1 MKRIYD
7 IIISVTAAASALCIS
22 ACAEKELLPGTV
34 EEGIPVEA
42 TLTFGAPNS
51 DDVTVTTKAE
61 LNDYSDITSLY
72 LFIYN
77 TDGTK
82 CEDVIPVAED
92 QISGGQIVGTGRQY
106 STTIRTTTGTKRIF
120 AVANY
125 VSVESWVDFRTKI
138 ETLGSRAKDGKL
150 TMDEVGKEIVYLR
163 DTYINNG
170 TTPEYPTQQMIFTS
184 RTGGDQVTFNNNGSN
199 NGSSNGVINLERIAA
214 NVIFNIRSGSKTNR
228 RISFTPTSY
237 QIYNLPKG
245 TRLAGGR
252 STEDNPAEADAG
264 FYYDGSVRTITA
276 TSTGGTYSF
285 YFFIPENIQKKNPNV
300 TSYNQRDEW
309 KYNSSDGKHT
319 GIPGSDA
326 GTGVGST
333 NGEKIWKYAPENATY
348 VVISGEYA
356 EYKTTGSGEELLYSG
371 NTSYVIHLG
380 DFSTK
385 ESIGDYSVRR
395 NWKYTYNITV
405 KGVNEIIAEA
415 NADDGSQGKEPGA
428 EGGLVNISD
437 ITLSFSLDAHY
448 EQVLLSYNLS
458 NIVQT
463 IKTSVGDLTDEG
475 IDELIGQNLI
485 LYIESPFQATKIT
498 KVPYTDYIEA
508 VKGFADPESTEAQKA
523 AALAKERFLS
533 EVDYKWVEFF
543 PQRSSI
549 GLSAYPGLPRWKN
562 NGADIN
568 SSSDLNER
576 LLDVYDVCVRL
587 GKVVRK
593 LYDEETVSTSEF
605 AEDGITITSV
615 RSGGSDVY
623 YAYFTGFVDEYYYTE
638 YPVTANGHTA
648 GEPVAKWSE
657 FTNKDPRRMMI
668 SMNIQVS
675 GDGNSTYSTAH
686 TNILQRSIQTFYDDE
701 AADMTAFGMETFN
714 ETNAMVYQS
723 GSRGNLSYPANT
735 SSYSDTDG
743 RSNTKRLLGLE
754 RSRNWNSYINSSDNG
769 HKSSVSGIRKL
780 SDAYKLDAIFTT
792 CLSRNRDLNGNG
804 VIDDNELRWYMPA
817 VNEYIR
823 MGMGANAIPNEAQLY
838 VGDKSALTLDGYPS
852 SFISNGALYHTS
864 TYGGAK
870 VTFWAVEKGS
880 YGDQMSTYNGGRY
893 MIRCIRILPD
903 DVDAESGDWKVSA
916 AIYQEKV
923 TSNENYLFDFRGRLT
938 PSLFR
943 QVRNT
948 APYNFLQHDE
958 DDERNRFYDGLV
970 LAKNYMSNGW
980 STWGAVYKEVDGE
993 NVVNEESEIYNT
1005 LKILQNIGN
1014 NQSNPC
1020 ASYHEAG
1027 EPANAGWRLPNLV
1040 EMTVL
1045 ASNYDK
1051 YIADG
1056 MPNRGQ
1062 GNLPCCTQFSNWAVR
1077 QAFYVNT
1084 REMVTCGDDYNSHQ
1098 NFYIRCV
1105 RDATDEEL
1113 ATATAS
1119 SN

>member
-51 DDVTVTTKAE
+51 DDVTVSTKAE

-77 TDGTK
+77 TDGNK
-82 CEDVIPVAED
+82 CEDVIPVAEN
-92 QISGGQIVGTGRQY
+92 QISGVQIVGTGRQY

-125 VSVESWVDFRTKI
+125 VSVESWVDFKNKI
-138 ETLGSRAKDGKL
+138 ETLGSRAKDGDL

-184 RTGGDQVTFNNNGSN
+184 RTGGDIVTFNND
-199 NGSSNGVINLERIAA
+199 GSSNGVINLERIAA
-214 NVIFNIRSGSKTNR
+214 NVIFNIRSGSKTDR

-245 TRLAGGR
+245 TRLAGSR
-252 STEDNPAEADAG
+252 STEDNPAEADAE

-285 YFFIPENIQKKNPNV
+285 YFFIPENIQKDNPSV

-309 KYNSSDGKHT
+309 KYNSSDGKHI

-333 NGEKIWKYAPENATY
+333 NGEKDWEYAPENATY

-415 NADDGSQGKEPGA
+415 NADNGSQGKEPGA

-463 IKTSVGDLTDEG
+463 IKTSVGDLTDEE

-485 LYIESPFQATKIT
+485 LYVDSPFQAAKIT

-508 VKGFADPESTEAQKA
+508 VGSADPESAEAQKA
-523 AALAKERFLS
+523 AAAAKELFLS

-543 PQRSSI
+543 PQRSSSD
-549 GLSAYPGLPRWKN
+549 LSAYPGLPRWKN

-576 LLDVYDVCVRL
+576 LLDVYDVCVKL

-593 LYDEETVSTSEF
+593 LYDEENVSTSDF
-605 AEDGITITSV
+605 AEDGITITRV
-615 RSGGSDVY
+615 LSGGSYVY

-648 GEPVAKWSE
+648 GESVAKWSE
-657 FTNKDPRRMMI
+657 FTNKDSRRMMI

-735 SSYSDTDG
+735 YGYSDTDG
-743 RSNTKRLLGLE
+743 RSNTKRLLGLGQT
-754 RSRNWNSYINSSDNG
+754 RNWNSYINSSDNG
-769 HKSSVSGIRKL
+769 YKSSVSGIRKL
-780 SDAYKLDAIFTT
+780 SDAYIQNAIFTT

-804 VIDDNELRWYMPA
+804 EIDDNELRWYMPA

-823 MGMGANAIPNEAQLY
+823 IGMGANAIPNEAQLY
-838 VGDKSALTLDGYPS
+838 VGDKSALKKDGYPQN
-852 SFISNGALYHTS
+852 FISNGALYHTS

-870 VTFWAVEKGS
+870 VTYWAVEKGS
-880 YGDQMSTYNGGRY
+880 YGDQMSSYGGKF

-903 DVDAESGDWKVSA
+903 DVNAESSDWKVSA
-916 AIYQEKV
+916 AIYQEKK
-923 TSNENYLFDFRGRLT
+923 TSNGNYLFDFRGRLT

-943 QVRNT
+943 QIPNP
-948 APYNFLQHDE
+948 APYNFFQHDE

-970 LAKNYMSNGW
+970 LAKDYMSNGW
-980 STWGAVYKEVDGE
+980 STSAS
-993 NVVNEESEIYNT
+993 NISNT
-1005 LKILQNIGN
+1005 LNQLQNIGN
-1014 NQSNPC
+1014 NRSNPC
-1020 ASYHEAG
+1020 ASYHEEG

-1040 EMTVL
+1040 EMTVM
-1045 ASNYDK
+1045 ASNYGR
-1051 YIADG
+1051 YIEPGLPSNRDG
-1056 MPNRGQ
+1056 IQ
-1062 GNLPCCTQFSNWAVR
+1062 GLLPCCTQFSNQAVR

-1084 REMVTCGDDYNSHQ
+1084 REMVTCGYDYDGSKA
-1098 NFYIRCV
+1098 FYVRCV

>member
-77 TDGTK
+77 SDGTI
-82 CEDVIPVAED
+82 CEDVIPVAEG
-92 QISGGQIVGTGRQY
+92 QISGGKIVGTGRQY

-125 VSVESWVDFRTKI
+125 VSVESWVDFKNKI
-138 ETLGSRAKDGKL
+138 ETLGTRAKDGKL
-150 TMDEVGKEIVYLR
+150 TMDAVGKEIVYLNN
-163 DTYINNG
+163 TYINNG

-184 RTGGDQVTFNNNGSN
+184 RTGGDQVTFNND
-199 NGSSNGVINLERIAA
+199 GSSNGVINLERIAA
-214 NVIFNIRSGSKTNR
+214 NVIFNIRSGSKTDR

-252 STEDNPAEADAG
+252 STEDNPTEAGAE
-264 FYYDGSVRTITA
+264 FYYDGSVQTITT
-276 TSTGGTYSF
+276 TSTGGTYNF
-285 YFFIPENIQKKNPNV
+285 DFFIPENIQKKNPSV
-300 TSYNQRDEW
+300 KDYNDRDEW

-319 GIPGSDA
+319 GIPESDA

-333 NGEKIWKYAPENATY
+333 NGEKIWEYAPENATY

-356 EYKTTGSGEELLYSG
+356 EYETTGDSEELLYSG

-385 ESIGDYSVRR
+385 GSFGDYSVRR

-415 NADDGSQGKEPGA
+415 NADNGSQGKEPGA

-463 IKTSVGDLTDEG
+463 IRTSVGDLTDLTDEEIDEK

-485 LYIESPFQATKIT
+485 LYVDSPFQAAKIT

-508 VKGFADPESTEAQKA
+508 VKGFDPESAKAQEA
-523 AALAKERFLS
+523 AAAAKEKFLS

-543 PQRSSI
+543 PQGSSSD
-549 GLSAYPGLPRWKN
+549 LSAYPGLPRWKN

-576 LLDVYDVCVRL
+576 LLDVYDVCVKL

-593 LYDEETVSTSEF
+593 LYDEEAAVSTSEF
-605 AEDGITITSV
+605 AEDGITITRV

-723 GSRGNLSYPANT
+723 DGYLSYPANP
-735 SSYSDTDG
+735 SDYSDTNG
-743 RSNTKRLLGLE
+743 RLNTKRLLGLE
-754 RSRNWNSYINSSDNG
+754 RYTRNWYSYIRSSDNG

-780 SDAYKLDAIFTT
+780 SNAYIQNAIFTA
-792 CLSRNRDLNGNG
+792 CLSRNRDLNGDG

-823 MGMGANAIPNEAQLY
+823 IGMGANAIPNEAQLY
-838 VGDKSALTLDGYPS
+838 VGDKSALTFDGYPS

-903 DVDAESGDWKVSA
+903 DVDAESSAWKVSA
-916 AIYQEKV
+916 AIYQQKE
-923 TSNENYLFDFRGRLT
+923 TSNGNYLFDFRGRLT

-980 STWGAVYKEVDGE
+980 STWGAVTDTASY
-993 NVVNEESEIYNT
+993 IYNT
-1005 LKILQNIGN
+1005 LKVLQNIGN

-1040 EMTVL
+1040 EMTVM
-1045 ASNYDK
+1045 ASNYGR
-1051 YIADG
+1051 YIAHG
-1056 MPNRGQ
+1056 MPGQ

-1084 REMVTCGDDYNSHQ
+1084 RQMVTCGDDYNSHQ

-1113 ATATAS
+1113 DKATAS

>member
-22 ACAEKELLPGTV
+22 ACAEKELIPGTV

-51 DDVTVTTKAE
+51 DDVTVSTKAE

-77 TDGTK
+77 SDGTK

-92 QISGGQIVGTGRQY
+92 QISGGDINGNGRHY
-106 STTIRTTTGTKRIF
+106 STSIRTTTGAKRIF

-125 VSVESWVDFRTKI
+125 VSVESWVDFKNKI
-138 ETLGSRAKDGKL
+138 ETLGTRAKDGEL
-150 TMDEVGKEIVYLR
+150 TMDAVGKEIVYLR
-163 DTYINNG
+163 NTYISNG

-184 RTGGDQVTFNNNGSN
+184 RTGGDIVTFNNNDPSN
-199 NGSSNGVINLERIAA
+199 VVINLERIAA
-214 NVIFNIRSGSKTNR
+214 NVIFNIRSGSRANG
-228 RISFTPTSY
+228 RISFIPTSY

-245 TRLAGGR
+245 TRLAGSR

-264 FYYDGSVRTITA
+264 FYYDGSVQTITT
-276 TSTGGTYSF
+276 TSTGGTYNF
-285 YFFIPENIQKKNPNV
+285 DFFIPENIQKENPGV

-309 KYNSSDGKHT
+309 KYNSSDGNHT

-333 NGEKIWKYAPENATY
+333 NGEKIWEYAPENATY

-356 EYKTTGSGEELLYSG
+356 EYEGPTSSEELLYSG

-380 DFSTK
+380 DFSTNG
-385 ESIGDYSVRR
+385 SFGDYSVRR

-405 KGVNEIIAEA
+405 NGVDEIIAEA
-415 NADDGSQGKEPGA
+415 NADDGSQGNEPGA

-458 NIVQT
+458 NIVNT
-463 IKTSVGDLTDEG
+463 IKDSVGDLTDEE

-485 LYIESPFQATKIT
+485 LYVESPFQATKIT

-508 VKGFADPESTEAQKA
+508 VKRFADPESDGAQSAAEA
-523 AALAKERFLS
+523 AKEQFLS

-543 PQRSSI
+543 PQRSSSA
-549 GLSAYPGLPRWKN
+549 LSAYPGLPRWKN
-562 NGADIN
+562 NGEDIN
-568 SSSDLNER
+568 SSSNLNER
-576 LLDVYDVCVRL
+576 LLDVYDVCVKL

-593 LYDEETVSTSEF
+593 LYDGESVSTSEF
-605 AEDGITITSV
+605 AEDGITITQ
-615 RSGGSDVY
+615 RGAAY

-638 YPVTANGHTA
+638 YPATANGHTA
-648 GEPVAKWSE
+648 GVPVAKWSE

-714 ETNAMVYQS
+714 ETNAMVYQTGRS
-723 GSRGNLSYPANT
+723 GDLSYPAPYVLD
-735 SSYSDTDG
+735 YSDTDG
-743 RSNTKRLLGLE
+743 RSNTKKLLGLE
-754 RSRNWNSYINSSDNG
+754 RYTRNWDSYILSSDNG

-780 SDAYKLDAIFTT
+780 SDAYRQNAIFTT

-823 MGMGANAIPNEAQLY
+823 IGMGANAIPNEAQLY
-838 VGDKSALTLDGYPS
+838 VGDKSALKFNGYPS

-880 YGDQMSTYNGGRY
+880 YGDQMSTYNGGEY

-903 DVDAESGDWKVSA
+903 DVDAESRDWKVSA
-916 AIYQEKV
+916 AIYKEKE
-923 TSNENYLFDFRGRLT
+923 TSNGNYLFDFRGRLT

-970 LAKNYMSNGW
+970 LAKDYMSKGW
-980 STWGAVYKEVDGE
+980 STSGYVYE
-993 NVVNEESEIYNT
+993 NEEDRIENIQDKDSDIYKT
-1005 LKILQNIGN
+1005 LEVLQNIGN

-1040 EMTVL
+1040 EMTVM
-1045 ASNYDK
+1045 ASNYDR

-1113 ATATAS
+1113 AAAG

>member
-51 DDVTVTTKAE
+51 DDVTVSTKAE

-77 TDGTK
+77 SNGNK

-92 QISGGQIVGTGRQY
+92 QISGGEINGNGREY
-106 STTIRTTTGTKRIF
+106 TTSIRTTTGTKRIF

-125 VSVESWVDFRTKI
+125 VSVESWVDFKIKI
-138 ETLGSRAKDGKL
+138 ETLGTRAKDGEL
-150 TMDEVGKEIVYLR
+150 TMDAVGKEIVYLR
-163 DTYINNG
+163 NTYINNG

-184 RTGGDQVTFNNNGSN
+184 RTGGDEVTFNND
-199 NGSSNGVINLERIAA
+199 GSSSGVINLERIAA

-228 RISFTPTSY
+228 HISFTPTSY

-245 TRLAGGR
+245 TRLAGSR
-252 STEDNPAEADAG
+252 STEDNPAEADAE
-264 FYYDGSVRTITA
+264 FYYDGSVQTITA

-285 YFFIPENIQKKNPNV
+285 DFFIPENIQKENPSV

-309 KYNSSDGKHT
+309 KYNSSDGNHI

-333 NGEKIWKYAPENATY
+333 NGEKDWEYAPENATY

-356 EYKTTGSGEELLYSG
+356 EYETTGSSENREEGDKLLYSG

-380 DFSTK
+380 DFSK
-385 ESIGDYSVRR
+385 DGSFGNYSVRR

-415 NADDGSQGKEPGA
+415 IADDGSQGNEPGA

-463 IKTSVGDLTDEG
+463 IKTSVGNLTDEE

-508 VKGFADPESTEAQKA
+508 VKGFADPESAGAQSAAEA
-523 AALAKERFLS
+523 AKEQFLS
-533 EVDYKWVEFF
+533 DVDYKWVEFF
-543 PQRSSI
+543 PQRSSTN
-549 GLSAYPGLPRWKN
+549 LSAYPGLPLWKN
-562 NGADIN
+562 NGEDIN
-568 SSSDLNER
+568 RNSDLNER
-576 LLDVYDVCVRL
+576 LLDVYDVCVKL

-593 LYDEETVSTSEF
+593 LYDEESVNYSDDF
-605 AEDGITITSV
+605 AEDGITITRV
-615 RSGGSDVY
+615 RSGGSYVY
-623 YAYFTGFVDEYYYTE
+623 YAYFTGFVDEYYYTK
-638 YPVTANGHTA
+638 YPATANGHTA
-648 GEPVAKWSE
+648 GDLVTKWSE
-657 FTNKDPRRMMI
+657 FTNKDSRRMMI

-735 SSYSDTDG
+735 SGYSDTDG

-754 RSRNWNSYINSSDNG
+754 RYTRNWNSYINSSDNG
-769 HKSSVSGIRKL
+769 YKSSVSGIRKL
-780 SDAYKLDAIFTT
+780 SDAYIQNAIFTT

-804 VIDDNELRWYMPA
+804 EIDDNELRWYMPA

-823 MGMGANAIPNEAQLY
+823 IGMGANAIPNEAQLY
-838 VGDKSALTLDGYPS
+838 VGDKSALTFAGYPDN
-852 SFISNGALYHTS
+852 FINNGALYHTS

-870 VTFWAVEKGS
+870 VTYWAVEKGS
-880 YGDQMSTYNGGRY
+880 YGDQMSSYGGKF

-903 DVDAESGDWKVSA
+903 DVNAESSDWKVSA
-916 AIYQEKV
+916 AIYQEKE
-923 TSNENYLFDFRGRLT
+923 TSNRNYLFDFRGRLT

-980 STWGAVYKEVDGE
+980 STWGDVTDT
-993 NVVNEESEIYNT
+993 SSDIYNT
-1005 LKILQNIGN
+1005 LKVLQNIGN

-1040 EMTVL
+1040 EMTVM
-1045 ASNYDK
+1045 ASNYDR

-1084 REMVTCGDDYNSHQ
+1084 REMVTCGENYNSQQ

-1113 ATATAS
+1113 ARATAS

>member
-7 IIISVTAAASALCIS
+7 IVISVTAAASALCIS
-22 ACAEKELLPGTV
+22 ACAEKELIPGTV

-51 DDVTVTTKAE
+51 DDVTVSTKAE
-61 LNDYSDITSLY
+61 LNDYADITSLY

-77 TDGTK
+77 SDGTK

-92 QISGGQIVGTGRQY
+92 QISGGQIVNNGRQY

-125 VSVESWVDFRTKI
+125 VSVESWVDFKTKI
-138 ETLGSRAKDGKL
+138 ETLGTRAKDEDL
-150 TMDEVGKEIVYLR
+150 TMDAVGKEIVYLR

-184 RTGGDQVTFNNNGSN
+184 RTGGDQVTFNNNGN
-199 NGSSNGVINLERIAA
+199 NGSSSGVINLERIAA
-214 NVIFNIRSGSKTNR
+214 NVIFNIRSGSRDNR

-245 TRLAGGR
+245 SRLAGGR
-252 STEDNPAEADAG
+252 STEDNPAEADAE

-285 YFFIPENIQKKNPNV
+285 YFFIPENIQKENPYV
-300 TSYNQRDEW
+300 KSYNQRDEW
-309 KYNSSDGKHT
+309 KYNSSDDNHI

-333 NGEKIWKYAPENATY
+333 NGEKIWEYAPENATY

-356 EYKTTGSGEELLYSG
+356 EYETTGGSEELLYSG

-380 DFSTK
+380 DFSDK
-385 ESIGDYSVRR
+385 GSFGDYSVRR
-395 NWKYTYNITV
+395 NWKYTYDITV
-405 KGVNEIIAEA
+405 NGVEEIIAEA
-415 NADDGSQGKEPGA
+415 NADDGSQGNEPGA

-463 IKTSVGDLTDEG
+463 IKTSVGNLTDEE

-549 GLSAYPGLPRWKN
+549 DLSAYPGLPRWKN

-593 LYDEETVSTSEF
+593 LYDRETGETVSTSEF

-615 RSGGSDVY
+615 RSGESDVY

-638 YPVTANGHTA
+638 YPVTANGYTA

-723 GSRGNLSYPANT
+723 GYSGYLSYPANA
-735 SSYSDTDG
+735 SDYSDTDG

-754 RSRNWNSYINSSDNG
+754 RYTRNWNSYINSSDNG

-792 CLSRNRDLNGNG
+792 CLSRNRDLNGDG

-823 MGMGANAIPNEAQLY
+823 IGMGANAIPNEAQLY
-838 VGDKSALTLDGYPS
+838 VGDKSALTKVDYPS

-880 YGDQMSTYNGGRY
+880 YGDQMSYYNGGRY

-903 DVDAESGDWKVSA
+903 DVDAESSDWKVSA
-916 AIYQEKV
+916 AIYQEKE
-923 TSNENYLFDFRGRLT
+923 TSNGNYLFDFRGRLT

-980 STWGAVYKEVDGE
+980 STWGEVTDTD
-993 NVVNEESEIYNT
+993 SDIYNT
-1005 LKILQNIGN
+1005 LKVLQNIGN

-1040 EMTVL
+1040 EMTVM
-1045 ASNYDK
+1045 ASDYDR
-1051 YIADG
+1051 YIAGG
-1056 MPNRGQ
+1056 MPGQ

-1084 REMVTCGDDYNSHQ
+1084 REMVTCGYDYDGGKA
-1098 NFYIRCV
+1098 FYVRCV

>member
-22 ACAEKELLPGTV
+22 ACAEKELIPGTV

-77 TDGTK
+77 SDGTK
-82 CEDVIPVAED
+82 CEDVIPVAEG

-184 RTGGDQVTFNNNGSN
+184 RTGGDIVTFNNHDSSNN
-199 NGSSNGVINLERIAA
+199 NGSSSGVINLERIAA
-214 NVIFNIRSGSKTNR
+214 NVIFNIRSGSKTNG
-228 RISFTPTSY
+228 RISFIPTSY

-252 STEDNPAEADAG
+252 STEDNPAEADAE

-300 TSYNQRDEW
+300 ERYNQRDEW

-333 NGEKIWKYAPENATY
+333 NGEKDWKYAPENATY

-380 DFSTK
+380 DFSDK
-385 ESIGDYSVRR
+385 GSPGDYSVRR

-405 KGVNEIIAEA
+405 NGVDKIIAEA
-415 NADDGSQGKEPGA
+415 SADNGLQGDEPGA

-463 IKTSVGDLTDEG
+463 IRASVGDLTDLTDEEIDEK

-485 LYIESPFQATKIT
+485 LYVDSPFQAAKIT

-508 VKGFADPESTEAQKA
+508 VKDLDPESAKAQEA
-523 AALAKERFLS
+523 AADAKEKFLS

-543 PQRSSI
+543 PQGSSSD
-549 GLSAYPGLPRWKN
+549 LSAYPGLPRWKN

-576 LLDVYDVCVRL
+576 LLDVYDVCVKL

-593 LYDEETVSTSEF
+593 LYDEESVSTIEF
-605 AEDGITITSV
+605 AEDGITITQV
-615 RSGGSDVY
+615 WSGGSYVY

-648 GEPVAKWSE
+648 GDPVAKWSE

-714 ETNAMVYQS
+714 ETEAMAYQS
-723 GSRGNLSYPANT
+723 GLSGSLSYPAEI
-735 SSYSDTDG
+735 SGYSDTDG

-754 RSRNWNSYINSSDNG
+754 RYTRNWWDSYIRSSDNG

-780 SDAYKLDAIFTT
+780 SNAYIQNAIFTA
-792 CLSRNRDLNGNG
+792 CLSRNRDLNGDG
-804 VIDDNELRWYMPA
+804 MIDDNELRWYMPA

-823 MGMGANAIPNEAQLY
+823 IGMGANAIPNEAQLY
-838 VGDKSALTLDGYPS
+838 VGDKSELTVRGYPDN
-852 SFISNGALYHTS
+852 FINNGALYHTS

-903 DVDAESGDWKVSA
+903 DVDAESSGWKVSA
-916 AIYQEKV
+916 AIYQEKK
-923 TSNENYLFDFRGRLT
+923 TSNGNYLFDFRGRLT

-980 STWGAVYKEVDGE
+980 STSSS
-993 NVVNEESEIYNT
+993 NISNT
-1005 LKILQNIGN
+1005 LNQLQNIGN
-1014 NQSNPC
+1014 NRSNPC

-1040 EMTVL
+1040 EMTVM
-1045 ASNYDK
+1045 ASNYGG
-1051 YIADG
+1051 YIKPGLPSNGDG
-1056 MPNRGQ
+1056 IQ
-1062 GNLPCCTQFSNWAVR
+1062 GLLPCCTQFSNQAVR

-1084 REMVTCGDDYNSHQ
+1084 REMVTCGDDYDGRKA
-1098 NFYIRCV
+1098 FYVRCV

>member
-22 ACAEKELLPGTV
+22 ACAEKELIPGTV

-77 TDGTK
+77 SDGTK
-82 CEDVIPVAED
+82 CEDVIPVAEN
-92 QISGGQIVGTGRQY
+92 QISGGEIEDGGRHY
-106 STTIRTTTGTKRIF
+106 STTISTTTGTKRIF

-125 VSVESWVDFRTKI
+125 VSVESWVDFKNKI
-138 ETLGSRAKDGKL
+138 ETLGTRAKDGDL
-150 TMDEVGKEIVYLR
+150 TMDAVGKEIVYLR

-184 RTGGDQVTFNNNGSN
+184 RTGGDIVTFNNT
-199 NGSSNGVINLERIAA
+199 GSSNGVIYLERIAA
-214 NVIFNIRSGSKTNR
+214 NVIFNIRSGSKTDR

-252 STEDNPAEADAG
+252 STEDNPTEADEK
-264 FYYDGSVRTITA
+264 FYYDGSVQTITT
-276 TSTGGTYSF
+276 TSTGGTYNF
-285 YFFIPENIQKKNPNV
+285 DFFIPENIQKKN
-300 TSYNQRDEW
+300 TSVKDYNDRDEW
-309 KYNSSDGKHT
+309 KYNSFD
-319 GIPGSDA
+319 

-333 NGEKIWKYAPENATY
+333 NGEKIWEYAPENATY

-356 EYKTTGSGEELLYSG
+356 EYKTTGDSEELLYSG

-380 DFSTK
+380 DFSTNG
-385 ESIGDYSVRR
+385 SFGDYSVRR

-405 KGVNEIIAEA
+405 NGVDKIIAEA
-415 NADDGSQGKEPGA
+415 IAGDGSQGKEPGA

-463 IKTSVGDLTDEG
+463 IKTSVGKNPTDEE

-485 LYIESPFQATKIT
+485 LYVDSPFQAAKIT

-508 VKGFADPESTEAQKA
+508 VGSADPESAKAQEDA
-523 AALAKERFLS
+523 ASAKEKFLS

-543 PQRSSI
+543 PQGSSSD
-549 GLSAYPGLPRWKN
+549 LSAYPGLPRWKN

-576 LLDVYDVCVRL
+576 LLDVYDVCVKL

-593 LYDEETVSTSEF
+593 LYDGENVSTSDF
-605 AEDGITITSV
+605 AEDGITITKVS
-615 RSGGSDVY
+615 SGGSDVC

-638 YPVTANGHTA
+638 YPVGNTA

-723 GSRGNLSYPANT
+723 GLSGSLSYPAEIFG
-735 SSYSDTDG
+735 YSDTDG
-743 RSNTKRLLGLE
+743 RSNTKKLLGLKE
-754 RSRNWNSYINSSDNG
+754 ENTRKWDSYIRSSDNG

-780 SDAYKLDAIFTT
+780 SNAYIQNAIFTA

-823 MGMGANAIPNEAQLY
+823 IGMGANAIPNEAQLY
-838 VGDKSALTLDGYPS
+838 VGDKSALTKNGYPS

-903 DVDAESGDWKVSA
+903 DVDAESRYWKVSA
-916 AIYQEKV
+916 AIYQEKK

-1062 GNLPCCTQFSNWAVR
+1062 GNLPCCTQFSNWTVR

>member
-22 ACAEKELLPGTV
+22 ACAEKELIPGTV

-51 DDVTVTTKAE
+51 DDVTVSTKAE

-77 TDGTK
+77 SDGTK
-82 CEDVIPVAED
+82 CEDVIPIAED
-92 QISGGQIVGTGRQY
+92 QISGGKIEDGGRHY
-106 STTIRTTTGTKRIF
+106 STSIRTTTGTKRIF

-125 VSVESWVDFRTKI
+125 VSVESWVDFKNKI
-138 ETLGSRAKDGKL
+138 ETLGEMAMNGEL
-150 TMDEVGKEIVYLR
+150 TLDAIGKEIVYLIDR
-163 DTYINNG
+163 YITNG
-170 TTPEYPTQQMIFTS
+170 TTPEYPGAQMIFTS
-184 RTGGDQVTFNNNGSN
+184 RTGGDIVTFNNND
-199 NGSSNGVINLERIAA
+199 SSYEVINLERIAA
-214 NVIFNIRSGSKTNR
+214 NVIFNIRSGFRDNG
-228 RISFTPTSY
+228 RISFIPTSY

-245 TRLAGGR
+245 TRLAGSR
-252 STEDNPAEADAG
+252 STEDNPAEADAE
-264 FYYDGSVRTITA
+264 FYYDGSVQTITT

-285 YFFIPENIQKKNPNV
+285 DFFIPENIQKENPSV

-309 KYNSSDGKHT
+309 KYNSSDGNHT

-333 NGEKIWKYAPENATY
+333 NGEKIWEYAPENATY

-356 EYKTTGSGEELLYSG
+356 EYETIYGRPGTSDSSEELLYSG

-380 DFSTK
+380 DFSGQG
-385 ESIGDYSVRR
+385 SFGDYSVRR

-405 KGVNEIIAEA
+405 NGVDEIIAEA
-415 NADDGSQGKEPGA
+415 NADDGSQGNEPGA

-458 NIVQT
+458 NIVET
-463 IKTSVGDLTDEG
+463 IKTSVGDLTDEE

-485 LYIESPFQATKIT
+485 LYVESPFQATKIT
-498 KVPYTDYIEA
+498 KVPYTDYIKA
-508 VKGFADPESTEAQKA
+508 VKRFADPESAEAQSA
-523 AALAKERFLS
+523 AAAAKEQFLS

-543 PQRSSI
+543 PQRSSSD
-549 GLSAYPGLPRWKN
+549 LSAYPGLPLWKN
-562 NGADIN
+562 DGVDIN
-568 SSSDLNER
+568 RNSNDNER
-576 LLDVYDVCVRL
+576 LLDVYDVCVKL

-593 LYDEETVSTSEF
+593 LYDGESVNYSDDF
-605 AEDGITITSV
+605 AEDGITITQ
-615 RSGGSDVY
+615 SGSAY

-638 YPVTANGHTA
+638 YPVKANGHTA

-723 GSRGNLSYPANT
+723 GRSGSLSYPANA
-735 SSYSDTDG
+735 SGYSDTDG
-743 RSNTKRLLGLE
+743 RSNTKGLLGLE
-754 RSRNWNSYINSSDNG
+754 QNTRKWDNYIDSSNNG

-780 SDAYKLDAIFTT
+780 SNAYIQNAIFTT

-823 MGMGANAIPNEAQLY
+823 IGMGANAIPNEAQLY
-838 VGDKSALTLDGYPS
+838 VGDKSALTLGGYPS

-880 YGDQMSTYNGGRY
+880 YGDQMSSYDGGRY

-903 DVDAESGDWKVSA
+903 DVDAESRDWKVSA
-916 AIYQEKV
+916 AIYKEKK
-923 TSNENYLFDFRGRLT
+923 TSNGNYLFDFRGRLT

-943 QVRNT
+943 QIPNPS
-948 APYNFLQHDE
+948 PYTFFQHDE

-980 STWGAVYKEVDGE
+980 STSSS
-993 NVVNEESEIYNT
+993 NISNT
-1005 LKILQNIGN
+1005 LNQLQNIGN
-1014 NQSNPC
+1014 NRSNPC
-1020 ASYHEAG
+1020 ASYHEEG

-1040 EMTVL
+1040 EMTVM
-1045 ASNYDK
+1045 ASNYGR
-1051 YIADG
+1051 YIEPGLPSNRDG
-1056 MPNRGQ
+1056 IQ
-1062 GNLPCCTQFSNWAVR
+1062 GLLPCCTQFSNQAVR

-1084 REMVTCGDDYNSHQ
+1084 REMVTCGDDYDGRKA
-1098 NFYIRCV
+1098 FYVRCV

-1113 ATATAS
+1113 ATAS

>member
-51 DDVTVTTKAE
+51 DDVTVSTKAE

-82 CEDVIPVAED
+82 CEDVIPVAEG
-92 QISGGQIVGTGRQY
+92 QISGGQIEDGGRYY

-125 VSVESWVDFRTKI
+125 VSVESWVDFKNKI
-138 ETLGSRAKDGKL
+138 ETLGTRAKDGKL
-150 TMDEVGKEIVYLR
+150 SMDAVGKEIVYLNN
-163 DTYINNG
+163 TYINNG

-184 RTGGDQVTFNNNGSN
+184 RTGGDIVTFNNNGSN
-199 NGSSNGVINLERIAA
+199 NGSSNRVINLERIAA
-214 NVIFNIRSGSKTNR
+214 NVIFNIRSGSRANG

-252 STEDNPAEADAG
+252 STEDNPAEADAK
-264 FYYDGSVRTITA
+264 FYYDGSVQTITT

-285 YFFIPENIQKKNPNV
+285 YFFIPENIQKKNPSV
-300 TSYNQRDEW
+300 ERYNQRDEW

-319 GIPGSDA
+319 GIQGSDP

-333 NGEKIWKYAPENATY
+333 NGEKIWEYAPENATY

-356 EYKTTGSGEELLYSG
+356 EYETTGDSEELLYSG

-380 DFSTK
+380 DFSDK
-385 ESIGDYSVRR
+385 GSPGDYSVRR

-405 KGVNEIIAEA
+405 NGVDKIIAEA
-415 NADDGSQGKEPGA
+415 SADNGLQGDEPGA

-463 IKTSVGDLTDEG
+463 IKTSVGNLTDEE

-485 LYIESPFQATKIT
+485 LYVDSPFQATKIT

-508 VKGFADPESTEAQKA
+508 VKDFKDPESTEAQEA
-523 AALAKERFLS
+523 AAAAKEKFLS

-543 PQRSSI
+543 PQSSSSD
-549 GLSAYPGLPRWKN
+549 LSAYPGLPRWKN
-562 NGADIN
+562 NEEDIN
-568 SSSDLNER
+568 SGSDLNER
-576 LLDVYDVCVRL
+576 LLDVYDVCVKL

-593 LYDEETVSTSEF
+593 LYDEENENVSTSDF
-605 AEDGITITSV
+605 AEDGITITQ
-615 RSGGSDVY
+615 RGSVY

-648 GEPVAKWSE
+648 GKPVAKWSE

-723 GSRGNLSYPANT
+723 GRSGSLSYPANT
-735 SSYSDTDG
+735 SGYNDTDG
-743 RSNTKRLLGLE
+743 RSNTKKLLGLD
-754 RSRNWNSYINSSDNG
+754 RYTRNWKSYINSSDNG

-792 CLSRNRDLNGNG
+792 CLSRNRDLNGDG

-823 MGMGANAIPNEAQLY
+823 IGMGANAIPNEAQLY
-838 VGDKSALTLDGYPS
+838 VGDKSALTFDGYPS

-903 DVDAESGDWKVSA
+903 DVDAESSAWKVSA
-916 AIYQEKV
+916 AIYQAKE
-923 TSNENYLFDFRGRLT
+923 TSNGNYLFDFRGRLT

-948 APYNFLQHDE
+948 APYNL
-958 DDERNRFYDGLV
+958 

-980 STWGAVYKEVDGE
+980 STSSS
-993 NVVNEESEIYNT
+993 NISNT
-1005 LKILQNIGN
+1005 LNQLQNIGN
-1014 NQSNPC
+1014 NRSNPC

-1040 EMTVL
+1040 EMTVM
-1045 ASNYDK
+1045 ASNYGR
-1051 YIADG
+1051 YIKPGLPSNGDG
-1056 MPNRGQ
+1056 IQ
-1062 GNLPCCTQFSNWAVR
+1062 GLLPCCTQFSNQAVR

-1084 REMVTCGDDYNSHQ
+1084 REMVTCGDDYDGRKA
-1098 NFYIRCV
+1098 FYVRCV

>member
-7 IIISVTAAASALCIS
+7 IVISVTAAASALCIS
-22 ACAEKELLPGTV
+22 ACAEKELIPGTV

-51 DDVTVTTKAE
+51 DDVTVSTKAE
-61 LNDYSDITSLY
+61 LNDYADITSLY

-77 TDGTK
+77 TDGIK

-92 QISGGQIVGTGRQY
+92 QISGGEIVGTGRQY

-125 VSVESWVDFRTKI
+125 VSVESWVDFKTKI
-138 ETLGSRAKDGKL
+138 ETLGTRAKDGEL

-184 RTGGDQVTFNNNGSN
+184 RTGGDQVTFNNNGN
-199 NGSSNGVINLERIAA
+199 NGSSSGVINLERIAA
-214 NVIFNIRSGSKTNR
+214 NVIFNIRSGSRDNR

-245 TRLAGGR
+245 SRLAGGR
-252 STEDNPAEADAG
+252 STEDNPAEADAE

-285 YFFIPENIQKKNPNV
+285 YFFIPENIQKENPSV
-300 TSYNQRDEW
+300 TSYNRRDEW
-309 KYNSSDGKHT
+309 KYNSSDGNHT

-333 NGEKIWKYAPENATY
+333 NGEKIWEYAPENATY

-356 EYKTTGSGEELLYSG
+356 EYETTGGSEELLYSG

-380 DFSTK
+380 DFSDK
-385 ESIGDYSVRR
+385 GSLGDYSVRR
-395 NWKYTYNITV
+395 NWKYTYDITV
-405 KGVNEIIAEA
+405 NGVEEIIAEA
-415 NADDGSQGKEPGA
+415 NADDGSQGNEPGA

-463 IKTSVGDLTDEG
+463 IKTSVGNLTDEE

-523 AALAKERFLS
+523 ATLAKERFLS

-549 GLSAYPGLPRWKN
+549 DLSAYPGLPRWKN

-593 LYDEETVSTSEF
+593 LYDGETVSTSEF
-605 AEDGITITSV
+605 AEDGITITQ
-615 RSGGSDVY
+615 RGSVY

-638 YPVTANGHTA
+638 YPVTTNRHFA

-723 GSRGNLSYPANT
+723 GDSGDLSYPANAFA
-735 SSYSDTDG
+735 SDYSDTDG

-754 RSRNWNSYINSSDNG
+754 RYTTRNWDSYIRSSDNG

-903 DVDAESGDWKVSA
+903 DVDAESHDWKVSA

-923 TSNENYLFDFRGRLT
+923 TSNGNYLFDFRGRLT

-980 STWGAVYKEVDGE
+980 STSSS
-993 NVVNEESEIYNT
+993 NISNT
-1005 LKILQNIGN
+1005 LNQLQNIGN
-1014 NQSNPC
+1014 NRSNPC
-1020 ASYHEAG
+1020 ASYHEEG

-1040 EMTVL
+1040 EMTVM
-1045 ASNYDK
+1045 ASNYGR
-1051 YIADG
+1051 YIKPGLPSNRDG
-1056 MPNRGQ
+1056 IQ
-1062 GNLPCCTQFSNWAVR
+1062 GLLPCCTQFSNQAVR

-1084 REMVTCGDDYNSHQ
+1084 REMVTCGDDYDGRKA
-1098 NFYIRCV
+1098 FYVRCV

-1113 ATATAS
+1113 ATAS

>member
-51 DDVTVTTKAE
+51 DDVTVSTKAE

-77 TDGTK
+77 SDGTK

-92 QISGGQIVGTGRQY
+92 QISGGEINDNGRHY
-106 STTIRTTTGTKRIF
+106 STSIRTTTGTKRIF

-125 VSVESWVDFRTKI
+125 VSVESWVDFKNKI
-138 ETLGSRAKDGKL
+138 ETLGTRAKDGEL
-150 TMDEVGKEIVYLR
+150 TMDAVGKEIVYLR
-163 DTYINNG
+163 NTYINNG

-184 RTGGDQVTFNNNGSN
+184 RTGGDEVTFNND
-199 NGSSNGVINLERIAA
+199 GSSSGVINLERIVA
-214 NVIFNIRSGSKTNR
+214 NIIFNIRSDSSSESRNIT
-228 RISFTPTSY
+228 FTPRSY
-237 QIYNLPKG
+237 QIYNIARG
-245 TRLAGGR
+245 TRLAGSR
-252 STEDNPAEADAG
+252 DTEDNPPEADAG
-264 FYYDGSVRTITA
+264 FYYDGSVRTLTS
-276 TSTGGTYSF
+276 TSTGGVYSF
-285 YFFIPENIQKKNPNV
+285 DFFIPENIQERN
-300 TSYNQRDEW
+300 TSVGSYHERDEW
-309 KYNSSDGKHT
+309 KYNSSNRNHI
-319 GIPGSDA
+319 GIPGSDP
-326 GTGVGST
+326 GTGVGSS
-333 NGEKIWKYAPENATY
+333 NGEKVWEYAPENATY

-356 EYKTTGSGEELLYSG
+356 EYESGELKYSG

-380 DFSTK
+380 DFSDSKTG
-385 ESIGDYSVRR
+385 SFGDYSVRR
-395 NWKYTYNITV
+395 NYKYTYNITV
-405 KGVNEIIAEA
+405 KGVKEIIAEA
-415 NADDGSQGKEPGA
+415 VVGDGSQGKEPGA

-458 NIVQT
+458 NIVKT
-463 IKTSVGDLTDEG
+463 IDDSVGDLTDDE
-475 IDELIGQNLI
+475 INELIGQNLI
-485 LYIESPFQATKIT
+485 LHLESPFQSANIT

-508 VKGFADPESTEAQKA
+508 VKHYADPESAEAQVA
-523 AALAKERFLS
+523 AAAAKAKFLS
-533 EVDYKWVEFF
+533 DVDYKWVEFL
-543 PQRSSI
+543 PQRSSTD
-549 GLSAYPGLPRWKN
+549 LSAYPGLPLWKN
-562 NGADIN
+562 GGNDIN
-568 SSSDLNER
+568 ISSDLNER
-576 LLDVYDVCVRL
+576 LLDVYDVCVKL

-593 LYDEETVSTSEF
+593 LYDGESVSTSEF
-605 AEDGITITSV
+605 AEDGITITE
-615 RSGGSDVY
+615 SGSAD

-638 YPVTANGHTA
+638 YPVKANGHTA

-735 SSYSDTDG
+735 YGYSDTDG
-743 RSNTKRLLGLE
+743 RSNTKRLLGLGQT
-754 RSRNWNSYINSSDNG
+754 RNWNSYINSSDNG
-769 HKSSVSGIRKL
+769 YKSSVSGIRKL
-780 SDAYKLDAIFTT
+780 SDAYIQNAIFTT

-804 VIDDNELRWYMPA
+804 EIDDNELRWYMPA

-823 MGMGANAIPNEAQLY
+823 IGMGANAIPNEAQLY
-838 VGDKSALTLDGYPS
+838 VGDKSDLTDGKYPDD
-852 SFISNGALYHTS
+852 FISNGALYHTS
-864 TYGGAK
+864 TYGGDK

-880 YGDQMSTYNGGRY
+880 YGNQMSDHNGGKY
-893 MIRCIRILPD
+893 MIRCIRLLPD
-903 DVDAESGDWKVSA
+903 DVDTESLDDKVPA
-916 AIYQEKV
+916 AIYQER
-923 TSNENYLFDFRGRLT
+923 TINGNYLFDFRGRLT

-943 QVRNT
+943 QISNP
-948 APYNFLQHDE
+948 APYNFVQHDE
-958 DDERNRFYDGLV
+958 DDEYNRFYDGIV
-970 LAKNYMSNGW
+970 LAKEYMSNSW
-980 STWGAVYKEVDGE
+980 STSDYYI
-993 NVVNEESEIYNT
+993 SST
-1005 LKILQNIGN
+1005 LTRLQNIGN
-1014 NQSNPC
+1014 DQRNPC
-1020 ASYHEAG
+1020 ASYSEVG

-1040 EMTVL
+1040 EMTVM

-1051 YIADG
+1051 YIAPGLPQDYQRNIIG
-1056 MPNRGQ
+1056 L
-1062 GNLPCCTQFSNWAVR
+1062 LPCCTQFSNQNVR

-1084 REMVTCGDDYNSHQ
+1084 RKMVTCGQDYDGEKA
-1098 NFYIRCV
+1098 FYVRCV

>member
-51 DDVTVTTKAE
+51 DDVTVSTKAE

-77 TDGTK
+77 TGGTK

-106 STTIRTTTGTKRIF
+106 STSIRTTTGTKRIF

-150 TMDEVGKEIVYLR
+150 TMDDVGKEIVYLR

-184 RTGGDQVTFNNNGSN
+184 RTGGDQVTFNND
-199 NGSSNGVINLERIAA
+199 GSSNGVINLERIAA
-214 NVIFNIRSGSKTNR
+214 NVIFNIRSGSRDNR

-245 TRLAGGR
+245 SRLAGGR
-252 STEDNPAEADAG
+252 STEDNPAEADAE
-264 FYYDGSVRTITA
+264 FYYDGSVQTITT

-285 YFFIPENIQKKNPNV
+285 YFFIPENIQKENPSV
-300 TSYNQRDEW
+300 EDYNQRDEW
-309 KYNSSDGKHT
+309 KYNSSDSTHIE
-319 GIPGSDA
+319 IPGSDA

-385 ESIGDYSVRR
+385 GSFGDYSVRR

-415 NADDGSQGKEPGA
+415 NADNGSQGKEPGA

-463 IKTSVGDLTDEG
+463 IKTSVGNLTDEE

-485 LYIESPFQATKIT
+485 LYVDSPFQATKIT

-508 VKGFADPESTEAQKA
+508 VKDFKDPESTEAQEA
-523 AALAKERFLS
+523 AAAAKEKFLS

-543 PQRSSI
+543 PQSSSSD
-549 GLSAYPGLPRWKN
+549 LSAYPGLPRWKN
-562 NGADIN
+562 NEEDIN
-568 SSSDLNER
+568 SGSDLNER
-576 LLDVYDVCVRL
+576 LLDVYDVCVKL

-593 LYDEETVSTSEF
+593 LYDEENENVSTSDF
-605 AEDGITITSV
+605 AEDGITITQ
-615 RSGGSDVY
+615 RGSVY

-648 GEPVAKWSE
+648 GKPVAKWSE

-723 GSRGNLSYPANT
+723 GRSGSLSYPANT
-735 SSYSDTDG
+735 SGYNDTDG
-743 RSNTKRLLGLE
+743 RSNTKKLLGLE
-754 RSRNWNSYINSSDNG
+754 ERSRREWDSYINSSDNG

-780 SDAYKLDAIFTT
+780 SEAYKLNAIFTA
-792 CLSRNRDLNGNG
+792 CLSRNRDLNGDG

-823 MGMGANAIPNEAQLY
+823 IGMGANAIPNEAQLY
-838 VGDKSALTLDGYPS
+838 VGDKSALTVDGYPS

-903 DVDAESGDWKVSA
+903 DVDAESSVWKVSA
-916 AIYQEKV
+916 AIYQEKK

-970 LAKNYMSNGW
+970 LAKDYMSNGW
-980 STWGAVYKEVDGE
+980 STSAS
-993 NVVNEESEIYNT
+993 NISNT
-1005 LKILQNIGN
+1005 LNQLQNIGN
-1014 NQSNPC
+1014 NRSNPC

-1040 EMTVL
+1040 EMTVM
-1045 ASNYDK
+1045 ASNYDR
-1051 YIADG
+1051 YIEPGLPSNSDG
-1056 MPNRGQ
+1056 IQ
-1062 GNLPCCTQFSNWAVR
+1062 GLLPCCTQFSNQAVR

-1084 REMVTCGDDYNSHQ
+1084 REMVTCGDDYDGRKA
-1098 NFYIRCV
+1098 FYVRCV

>member
-77 TDGTK
+77 SDGTK
-82 CEDVIPVAED
+82 CEDVIPVAEG

-150 TMDEVGKEIVYLR
+150 TMDEVGKEIVYLNN
-163 DTYINNG
+163 TYINNG

-184 RTGGDQVTFNNNGSN
+184 RTGGDIVTFNNTGY
-199 NGSSNGVINLERIAA
+199 SSGDINLERIAA
-214 NVIFNIRSGSKTNR
+214 NVIFNIRSGSRDNR

-252 STEDNPAEADAG
+252 STEDNPTEADAE
-264 FYYDGSVRTITA
+264 FYYDGSVQTITT
-276 TSTGGTYSF
+276 TSTGGTYNF
-285 YFFIPENIQKKNPNV
+285 DFFIPENIQKKNPSV
-300 TSYNQRDEW
+300 KDYNDRDEW
-309 KYNSSDGKHT
+309 KYNSFDGKHT

-333 NGEKIWKYAPENATY
+333 NGEKIWEYAPENATY

-380 DFSTK
+380 DFSTN

-405 KGVNEIIAEA
+405 NGVDKIIAEA
-415 NADDGSQGKEPGA
+415 KADNGSQGDEPGA

-463 IKTSVGDLTDEG
+463 ITSVGDLTDEEE

-485 LYIESPFQATKIT
+485 LYVDSPFQAAKIT
-498 KVPYTDYIEA
+498 KVPYTDYIKA
-508 VKGFADPESTEAQKA
+508 VKRFADPESAEAQKA
-523 AALAKERFLS
+523 AAAAKEQFLS

-549 GLSAYPGLPRWKN
+549 DLSAYPGLPLWKN
-562 NGADIN
+562 DGVDIN
-568 SSSDLNER
+568 RSSNLNER

-593 LYDEETVSTSEF
+593 LYDGETVSTSEF
-605 AEDGITITSV
+605 AEDGITITQ
-615 RSGGSDVY
+615 RGSEY

-648 GEPVAKWSE
+648 GDPVAKWSE

-723 GSRGNLSYPANT
+723 GYDGYLSYPANT

-754 RSRNWNSYINSSDNG
+754 RSRNWNSYIRSSDNG

-780 SDAYKLDAIFTT
+780 SEAYKLNAIFTT

-804 VIDDNELRWYMPA
+804 VIDDSELRWYMPA

-823 MGMGANAIPNEAQLY
+823 IGMGANAIPNEAQLY
-838 VGDKSALTLDGYPS
+838 VGDKSALTKDGYPS

-903 DVDAESGDWKVSA
+903 DVDAESSDWKVSA
-916 AIYQEKV
+916 AIYQEKK
-923 TSNENYLFDFRGRLT
+923 TSNGNYLFDFRGRLT

-970 LAKNYMSNGW
+970 LAK
-980 STWGAVYKEVDGE
+980 GAVTDTG
-993 NVVNEESEIYNT
+993 SDIYNT
-1005 LKILQNIGN
+1005 LKVLQNIGN

-1040 EMTVL
+1040 EMTVM
-1045 ASNYDK
+1045 ASDYDR

-1056 MPNRGQ
+1056 MPNSGQ

-1084 REMVTCGDDYNSHQ
+1084 RQMVTCGDDYNSHQ

>member
-1 MKRIYD
+1 M
-7 IIISVTAAASALCIS
+7 
-22 ACAEKELLPGTV
+22 
-34 EEGIPVEA
+34 
-42 TLTFGAPNS
+42 
-51 DDVTVTTKAE
+51 
-61 LNDYSDITSLY
+61 
-72 LFIYN
+72 
-77 TDGTK
+77 
-82 CEDVIPVAED
+82 
-92 QISGGQIVGTGRQY
+92 
-106 STTIRTTTGTKRIF
+106 
-120 AVANY
+120 
-125 VSVESWVDFRTKI
+125 
-138 ETLGSRAKDGKL
+138 GSYH
-150 TMDEVGKEIVYLR
+150 E
-163 DTYINNG
+163 
-170 TTPEYPTQQMIFTS
+170 
-184 RTGGDQVTFNNNGSN
+184 
-199 NGSSNGVINLERIAA
+199 
-214 NVIFNIRSGSKTNR
+214 
-228 RISFTPTSY
+228 
-237 QIYNLPKG
+237 
-245 TRLAGGR
+245 
-252 STEDNPAEADAG
+252 
-264 FYYDGSVRTITA
+264 
-276 TSTGGTYSF
+276 
-285 YFFIPENIQKKNPNV
+285 
-300 TSYNQRDEW
+300 RDEW
-309 KYNSSDGKHT
+309 KYNSSNGNHI
-319 GIPGSDA
+319 GIPGSDP
-326 GTGVGST
+326 GTGVGSS
-333 NGEKIWKYAPENATY
+333 NGEKVWEYAPENATY

-356 EYKTTGSGEELLYSG
+356 EYESGELKYSG

-380 DFSTK
+380 DFSDSKTG
-385 ESIGDYSVRR
+385 SFGDYSVRR
-395 NWKYTYNITV
+395 NYKYTYNITV
-405 KGVNEIIAEA
+405 KGVKEIIAEA
-415 NADDGSQGKEPGA
+415 VVGDGSQGKEPGA

-458 NIVQT
+458 NIVET
-463 IKTSVGDLTDEG
+463 IKTSVGNLTDEE

-498 KVPYTDYIEA
+498 KVPYTDYIEV
-508 VKGFADPESTEAQKA
+508 VKDFADPESTKAQEA
-523 AALAKERFLS
+523 AAAAKEQFLS

-543 PQRSSI
+543 PQRSPTD
-549 GLSAYPGLPRWKN
+549 LSAYPGLPRWKN

-576 LLDVYDVCVRL
+576 LLDVYDVCVKL

-593 LYDEETVSTSEF
+593 LYDGESVSTSEF
-605 AEDGITITSV
+605 AEDGITITQVS
-615 RSGGSDVY
+615 SGGSDVY

-638 YPVTANGHTA
+638 YPVKANGHTA

-714 ETNAMVYQS
+714 ETNAMVYLSGRS
-723 GSRGNLSYPANT
+723 GSLSYPADDSGYN
-735 SSYSDTDG
+735 DTDG

-754 RSRNWNSYINSSDNG
+754 QNIRTWDSYINSSDNG

-780 SDAYKLDAIFTT
+780 SDAYSQNAIFTT

-823 MGMGANAIPNEAQLY
+823 IGMGANAIPNEAQLY
-838 VGDKSALTLDGYPS
+838 VGDKSTLTLNGYPDNY
-852 SFISNGALYHTS
+852 ITNGALYYTS
-864 TYGGAK
+864 TYGGGK

-880 YGDQMSTYNGGRY
+880 YGDQMSYNGGRY

-903 DVDAESGDWKVSA
+903 DVDAESSDWKVSA
-916 AIYQEKV
+916 AIYQEKE
-923 TSNENYLFDFRGRLT
+923 TSNGNYLFDFRGRLT

-948 APYNFLQHDE
+948 SPYNFLQHDE
-958 DDERNRFYDGLV
+958 DDERNRFFDGLV
-970 LAKNYMSNGW
+970 LAKDYMSNGW
-980 STWGAVYKEVDGE
+980 PTSDYYISSTL
-993 NVVNEESEIYNT
+993 T
-1005 LKILQNIGN
+1005 RLQNIGN

-1020 ASYHEAG
+1020 ASYHEDG

-1056 MPNRGQ
+1056 MPNSGQ
-1062 GNLPCCTQFSNWAVR
+1062 GNLPCCTQFSNQAVR

-1084 REMVTCGDDYNSHQ
+1084 RTMVTCGQDYDGTK

>member
-22 ACAEKELLPGTV
+22 ACAEKELIPGTV

-51 DDVTVTTKAE
+51 DDVTVSTKAAE

-77 TDGTK
+77 SDGTK

-92 QISGGQIVGTGRQY
+92 QISGGEIEDGGRHY
-106 STTIRTTTGTKRIF
+106 STSIRTTTGTKRIF

-125 VSVESWVDFRTKI
+125 VSVESWVDFKNKI
-138 ETLGSRAKDGKL
+138 ETLGTMAKDGEL
-150 TMDEVGKEIVYLR
+150 TMDAVGKEIVYLR
-163 DTYINNG
+163 NTYINNG

-184 RTGGDQVTFNNNGSN
+184 RTGGDEVTVNND
-199 NGSSNGVINLERIAA
+199 GSSNGVINLERIAA
-214 NVIFNIRSGSKTNR
+214 NVIFNIRSGSRDNI
-228 RISFTPTSY
+228 RISFIPTSY

-252 STEDNPAEADAG
+252 STEDNPAEADAE
-264 FYYDGSVRTITA
+264 FYYDGSVQTITT
-276 TSTGGTYSF
+276 TSTGGTYNF
-285 YFFIPENIQKKNPNV
+285 DFFIPENIQKENPSV

-309 KYNSSDGKHT
+309 KYNSSDGNHT

-333 NGEKIWKYAPENATY
+333 NGEKIWEYAPENATY

-356 EYKTTGSGEELLYSG
+356 EYKGTGDSEELLYSG

-385 ESIGDYSVRR
+385 GSFGDYSVRR

-405 KGVNEIIAEA
+405 NGVDEIIAEA
-415 NADDGSQGKEPGA
+415 NADDGSQGNEPGA

-458 NIVQT
+458 NIVKT
-463 IKTSVGDLTDEG
+463 IKDSVGDLTDEE

-485 LYIESPFQATKIT
+485 LYVESPFQATKIT

-508 VKGFADPESTEAQKA
+508 VKGFADPESTEAQEA
-523 AALAKERFLS
+523 AAAAKEQFLS

-543 PQRSSI
+543 PQSLSSD
-549 GLSAYPGLPRWKN
+549 LSAYPGLPRWKN

-568 SSSDLNER
+568 SSSNLNER
-576 LLDVYDVCVRL
+576 LLDVYDVCVKL

-593 LYDEETVSTSEF
+593 LYDGESVSTSDF
-605 AEDGITITSV
+605 AEDGITITRV
-615 RSGGSDVY
+615 LSGGSDVY
-623 YAYFTGFVDEYYYTE
+623 YAYFTGFVDEYYYTK

-648 GEPVAKWSE
+648 GETVAKWSE

-723 GSRGNLSYPANT
+723 GSRGNLSYPADT
-735 SSYSDTDG
+735 DGYTDTDG
-743 RSNTKRLLGLE
+743 RSNTKTLLGLE
-754 RSRNWNSYINSSDNG
+754 RYTRNCNSYIYSSNNG

-780 SDAYKLDAIFTT
+780 SAAYKLDAIFTT

-823 MGMGANAIPNEAQLY
+823 IGMGANAIPNEAQLY
-838 VGDKSALTLDGYPS
+838 VGDKSALKLDGYPS

-870 VTFWAVEKGS
+870 VTFWA
-880 YGDQMSTYNGGRY
+880 
-893 MIRCIRILPD
+893 L
-903 DVDAESGDWKVSA
+903 
-916 AIYQEKV
+916 
-923 TSNENYLFDFRGRLT
+923 
-938 PSLFR
+938 
-943 QVRNT
+943 
-948 APYNFLQHDE
+948 
-958 DDERNRFYDGLV
+958 
-970 LAKNYMSNGW
+970 
-980 STWGAVYKEVDGE
+980 
-993 NVVNEESEIYNT
+993 
-1005 LKILQNIGN
+1005 
-1014 NQSNPC
+1014 
-1020 ASYHEAG
+1020 
-1027 EPANAGWRLPNLV
+1027 
-1040 EMTVL
+1040 
-1045 ASNYDK
+1045 
-1051 YIADG
+1051 
-1056 MPNRGQ
+1056 
-1062 GNLPCCTQFSNWAVR
+1062 
-1077 QAFYVNT
+1077 
-1084 REMVTCGDDYNSHQ
+1084 
-1098 NFYIRCV
+1098 
-1105 RDATDEEL
+1105 
-1113 ATATAS
+1113 
-1119 SN
+1119 

>member
-22 ACAEKELLPGTV
+22 ACAEKELIPGTV

-51 DDVTVTTKAE
+51 DDVTVSTKAE

-77 TDGTK
+77 TAGTE

-92 QISGGQIVGTGRQY
+92 QISGGEIVGTGRRY

-125 VSVESWVDFRTKI
+125 VSVESWVDFKTKI
-138 ETLGSRAKDGKL
+138 ETLGTRAKDGDL

-184 RTGGDQVTFNNNGSN
+184 RTGGDQVTFNNT
-199 NGSSNGVINLERIAA
+199 SSSSGVINLERIAA
-214 NVIFNIRSGSKTNR
+214 NVIFNIKSGSRDKG
-228 RISFTPTSY
+228 RISFIPTSY

-252 STEDNPAEADAG
+252 STEDNPAEADAE

-285 YFFIPENIQKKNPNV
+285 YFFIPENIQKETPNL

-309 KYNSSDGKHT
+309 KYNSSDGNHT

-333 NGEKIWKYAPENATY
+333 NGEKDWEYAPENATY

-356 EYKTTGSGEELLYSG
+356 EYETTGGSEELLYSG

-380 DFSTK
+380 DFSDK
-385 ESIGDYSVRR
+385 GSLGDYSVRR

-405 KGVNEIIAEA
+405 NGVDKIIAEA
-415 NADDGSQGKEPGA
+415 TADDGSQGNEPGA

-463 IKTSVGDLTDEG
+463 IKTSVGDLTDEE

-485 LYIESPFQATKIT
+485 LYVESPFQATKIT

-508 VKGFADPESTEAQKA
+508 VKRFADPESAEAQEA
-523 AALAKERFLS
+523 AAAAKEQFLS

-543 PQRSSI
+543 PQRSSSD
-549 GLSAYPGLPRWKN
+549 LSPYPGLPLWKN
-562 NGADIN
+562 DGVDIN
-568 SSSDLNER
+568 RNSNDNER
-576 LLDVYDVCVRL
+576 LLDVYDVCVKL

-593 LYDEETVSTSEF
+593 LYDGESVSTSEF
-605 AEDGITITSV
+605 AEDGITITE
-615 RSGGSDVY
+615 SGSAD

-638 YPVTANGHTA
+638 YPVKANGHTA

-723 GSRGNLSYPANT
+723 GDSGDLSYPANAFA
-735 SSYSDTDG
+735 SDYSDTDG
-743 RSNTKRLLGLE
+743 RSNTKELLGLE
-754 RSRNWNSYINSSDNG
+754 RYTTRNWNSYINSSNNG

-780 SDAYKLDAIFTT
+780 SNAYIQNAIFTT

-823 MGMGANAIPNEAQLY
+823 IGMGANAIPNEAQLY
-838 VGDKSALTLDGYPS
+838 VGDKSALTFNGYPS
-852 SFISNGALYHTS
+852 GFISDGVLYHTS

-870 VTFWAVEKGS
+870 VTYWAVEKGS
-880 YGDQMSTYNGGRY
+880 YGDQMSQYGGKF

-970 LAKNYMSNGW
+970 LAKNYMSDGW

-1062 GNLPCCTQFSNWAVR
+1062 GNLPCCTQFSNWTVR

>member
-22 ACAEKELLPGTV
+22 ACAEKELIPGTV

-51 DDVTVTTKAE
+51 DDVTVSTKAE

-92 QISGGQIVGTGRQY
+92 QISGGEIVGTGRQY

-125 VSVESWVDFRTKI
+125 VSVESWVDFKTKI
-138 ETLGSRAKDGKL
+138 ETLGTRAKDGDL
-150 TMDEVGKEIVYLR
+150 TMDAVGKEIVYLR

-184 RTGGDQVTFNNNGSN
+184 RTGGDQVTFNNNGN
-199 NGSSNGVINLERIAA
+199 NGSSSGVINLERIAA
-214 NVIFNIRSGSKTNR
+214 NVIFNIKSGSRDKG
-228 RISFTPTSY
+228 RISFIPTSY

-252 STEDNPAEADAG
+252 STEDNPAEANPG

-285 YFFIPENIQKKNPNV
+285 YFFIPENIQKENPNV
-300 TSYNQRDEW
+300 KSYNQRDEW
-309 KYNSSDGKHT
+309 KYNSSDGNHT

-333 NGEKIWKYAPENATY
+333 NGEKIWEYAPENATY

-356 EYKTTGSGEELLYSG
+356 EYETTGGSEELLYSG

-380 DFSTK
+380 DFSDK
-385 ESIGDYSVRR
+385 RFGDYSVRR

-405 KGVNEIIAEA
+405 NGVDKIIAEA
-415 NADDGSQGKEPGA
+415 IADDGLQGNEPGA

-463 IKTSVGDLTDEG
+463 IKTSVGNLTDEE

-508 VKGFADPESTEAQKA
+508 VKGFADPESDEAQEA
-523 AALAKERFLS
+523 AAAAKEQFLS

-549 GLSAYPGLPRWKN
+549 DLSAYPGLPLWKN
-562 NGADIN
+562 DGVDIN
-568 SSSDLNER
+568 RSSNLNER

-593 LYDEETVSTSEF
+593 LYDGETVSTSEF

-638 YPVTANGHTA
+638 YPVTTNRHAA
-648 GEPVAKWSE
+648 GDPVAKWSE

-723 GSRGNLSYPANT
+723 GDSGDLSYPANAFA
-735 SSYSDTDG
+735 SDYSDTDG

-754 RSRNWNSYINSSDNG
+754 RYTTRNWDSYIRSSDNG

-980 STWGAVYKEVDGE
+980 STSSS
-993 NVVNEESEIYNT
+993 NISNT
-1005 LKILQNIGN
+1005 LNQLQNIGN
-1014 NQSNPC
+1014 NRSNPC
-1020 ASYHEAG
+1020 ASYHEEG

-1040 EMTVL
+1040 EMTVM
-1045 ASNYDK
+1045 ASDYDR
-1051 YIADG
+1051 YIKPGLPSNGDG
-1056 MPNRGQ
+1056 IQ
-1062 GNLPCCTQFSNWAVR
+1062 GLLPCCTQFSNQAVR

-1084 REMVTCGDDYNSHQ
+1084 REMVTCGDDYDGRKA
-1098 NFYIRCV
+1098 FYVRCV

-1113 ATATAS
+1113 GS
-1119 SN
+1119 QQ

>member
-22 ACAEKELLPGTV
+22 ACAEKELIPGTV

-51 DDVTVTTKAE
+51 DDVTVSTKAAE

-77 TDGTK
+77 SDGTK

-92 QISGGQIVGTGRQY
+92 QISGGEIEDGGRHY
-106 STTIRTTTGTKRIF
+106 STSIRTTTGTKRIF

-125 VSVESWVDFRTKI
+125 VSVESWVDFKNKI
-138 ETLGSRAKDGKL
+138 ETLGTMAKDGEL
-150 TMDEVGKEIVYLR
+150 TMDAVGKEIVYLR
-163 DTYINNG
+163 NTYINNG

-184 RTGGDQVTFNNNGSN
+184 RTGGDEVTFNND
-199 NGSSNGVINLERIAA
+199 GSSNGVINLERIAA
-214 NVIFNIRSGSKTNR
+214 NVIFNIRSGSRDNR
-228 RISFTPTSY
+228 RISFIPTSY

-252 STEDNPAEADAG
+252 STEDNPAEADAE
-264 FYYDGSVRTITA
+264 FYYDGSVQTITT
-276 TSTGGTYSF
+276 TSTGGTYNF
-285 YFFIPENIQKKNPNV
+285 DFFIPENIQKENPSV

-309 KYNSSDGKHT
+309 KYNSSDGNHT

-333 NGEKIWKYAPENATY
+333 NGEKIWEYAPENATY

-356 EYKTTGSGEELLYSG
+356 EYKGTGDSEELLYSG

-385 ESIGDYSVRR
+385 GSFGDYSVRR

-405 KGVNEIIAEA
+405 NGVDEIIAEA
-415 NADDGSQGKEPGA
+415 NADDGSQGNEPGA

-458 NIVQT
+458 NIVKT
-463 IKTSVGDLTDEG
+463 IKDSVGDLTDEE

-485 LYIESPFQATKIT
+485 LYVESPFQATKIT

-508 VKGFADPESTEAQKA
+508 VKDFADPESTKAQEA
-523 AALAKERFLS
+523 AAAAKEQFLS

-543 PQRSSI
+543 PQSLSSD
-549 GLSAYPGLPRWKN
+549 LSAYPGLPRWKN

-576 LLDVYDVCVRL
+576 LLDVYDVCVKL

-593 LYDEETVSTSEF
+593 LYDGESVSTSDF
-605 AEDGITITSV
+605 AEDGITITRV
-615 RSGGSDVY
+615 LSGGSDVY
-623 YAYFTGFVDEYYYTE
+623 YAYFTGFVDEYYYTK

-648 GEPVAKWSE
+648 GETVAKWSE

-735 SSYSDTDG
+735 SDYSDTDG
-743 RSNTKRLLGLE
+743 RSNTKKLLGLE
-754 RSRNWNSYINSSDNG
+754 QYTRNWNSYINFSDNG

-780 SDAYKLDAIFTT
+780 SNAYIQNAIFTA

-823 MGMGANAIPNEAQLY
+823 IGMGANAIPNEAQLY
-838 VGDKSALTLDGYPS
+838 VGDKSALTFDGYPS

-903 DVDAESGDWKVSA
+903 DVDAESRDWKVSA
-916 AIYQEKV
+916 AIYQEKE
-923 TSNENYLFDFRGRLT
+923 TSNRNYLFDFRGRLT

-948 APYNFLQHDE
+948 SPYNFLQHDE

-980 STWGAVYKEVDGE
+980 PTWGAVTDTGSDIYK
-993 NVVNEESEIYNT
+993 T
-1005 LKILQNIGN
+1005 LKVLQNIGN

-1040 EMTVL
+1040 EMTVM
-1045 ASNYDK
+1045 ASNYDR

-1084 REMVTCGDDYNSHQ
+1084 REMVTCGDDYNSQQ

>member
-51 DDVTVTTKAE
+51 DDVTVSTKAE

-77 TDGTK
+77 TDGNK

-92 QISGGQIVGTGRQY
+92 QISEVEINDNGRHY
-106 STTIRTTTGTKRIF
+106 STSIRTTTGTKRIF

-184 RTGGDQVTFNNNGSN
+184 RTGGDIVTFNND
-199 NGSSNGVINLERIAA
+199 SSPNGVINLERIAA
-214 NVIFNIRSGSKTNR
+214 NVIFNIRSGSKTDR

-245 TRLAGGR
+245 SRLAGGR
-252 STEDNPAEADAG
+252 STEDNPAEADAE
-264 FYYDGSVRTITA
+264 FYYDGSVQTITT
-276 TSTGGTYSF
+276 TSTGGTYNF
-285 YFFIPENIQKKNPNV
+285 DFFIPENIQKENPSV
-300 TSYNQRDEW
+300 EDYNQRDEW
-309 KYNSSDGKHT
+309 KYNSSDSTHIE
-319 GIPGSDA
+319 IPGSDA

-385 ESIGDYSVRR
+385 GSFGDYSVRR

-415 NADDGSQGKEPGA
+415 NADKGSQGKEPGA

-463 IKTSVGDLTDEG
+463 IKTSVEDLTDEKI

-485 LYIESPFQATKIT
+485 LYVDSPFQAAKVT

-508 VKGFADPESTEAQKA
+508 VKGFADPESAEAQKA
-523 AALAKERFLS
+523 AAAAKEQFLS

-543 PQRSSI
+543 PQSSSSD
-549 GLSAYPGLPRWKN
+549 LSAYPGLPLWKN
-562 NGADIN
+562 DGVDIN

-576 LLDVYDVCVRL
+576 LLDVYDVCVKL

-593 LYDEETVSTSEF
+593 LLYDEENVSTSDF
-605 AEDGITITSV
+605 AEDGITITRVS
-615 RSGGSDVY
+615 SGGSDVY

-648 GEPVAKWSE
+648 GDPVAKWSE

-723 GSRGNLSYPANT
+723 GRSGSLSYPANT
-735 SSYSDTDG
+735 SGYNDTDG
-743 RSNTKRLLGLE
+743 RSNTKKLLGLE
-754 RSRNWNSYINSSDNG
+754 ERYRRDWDSYIRSSDNG

-823 MGMGANAIPNEAQLY
+823 IGMGANAIPNEAQLY
-838 VGDKSALTLDGYPS
+838 VGDKSALTFDGYPS

-903 DVDAESGDWKVSA
+903 DVDAEFSDRKVSA
-916 AIYQEKV
+916 AIYQEKK
-923 TSNENYLFDFRGRLT
+923 TSNGNYLFDFRGRLT

-980 STWGAVYKEVDGE
+980 STSSS
-993 NVVNEESEIYNT
+993 NISNT
-1005 LKILQNIGN
+1005 LNQLQNIGN
-1014 NQSNPC
+1014 NRSNPC

-1040 EMTVL
+1040 EMTVM
-1045 ASNYDK
+1045 ASNYGR
-1051 YIADG
+1051 YIKPGLPSNGDG
-1056 MPNRGQ
+1056 IQ
-1062 GNLPCCTQFSNWAVR
+1062 GLLPCCTQFSNQAVR

-1084 REMVTCGDDYNSHQ
+1084 REMVTCGDDYDGRKA
-1098 NFYIRCV
+1098 FYVRCV